1 MIKSGTLT
9 DKVAALTLM
18 VQEGPVYRTRTLDA
32 LLAMAAKKGKRE
44 GTRNVPG
51 PRPLR
56 RRAPG

>member
-9 DKVAALTLM
+9 DKVAALTLL

-44 GTRNVPG
+44 GNTN
-51 PRPLR
+51 
-56 RRAPG
+56 A